1 MPRSSGGWMEP
12 HCCDTSIWGR
22 IYVIMCGC
30 NISTAILEYEKI
42 LDISIF
48 EKKSGDSVS
57 TSTAPPPWWVILVA
71 GSASLSVKSHD
82 IGLNI
87 STKMT
92 EGTRICQ
99 NDKKILPGIPLK
111 MESLLDRST
120 IMNLTR
126 ARCAHP
132 TLPSTH
138 TQNTRTHNK
147 FLHHMPSQYPPRK
160 HSRWQGA
167 PPQAQSSTPKLQT
180 SCPPGNILVTSCHV
194 ASLED
199 ILVTGNHRPCKLGD
213 QTRVDSGVGTDANSK
228 RRVLIRVFPT
238 SMQTLA

>member
-1 MPRSSGGWMEP
+1 MEP
-12 HCCDTSIWGR
+12 HCCDTSISGR

-71 GSASLSVKSHD
+71 GSASLSVKPHD

-87 STKMT
+87 LTKMT
-92 EGTRICQ
+92 EGTRTCQ

-132 TLPSTH
+132 ALPSTH
-138 TQNTRTHNK
+138 THKIPGLTINSYTICHHNT
-147 FLHHMPSQYPPRK
+147 
-160 HSRWQGA
+160 
-167 PPQAQSSTPKLQT
+167 
-180 SCPPGNILVTSCHV
+180 PPGNIPVDRERLLKHKVPHQNSRHLAPQGTFSLPHAMLPPWRIFLLQAITAPASLVTRLGSI
-194 ASLED
+194 LE
-199 ILVTGNHRPCKLGD
+199 LVRMQIPK
-213 QTRVDSGVGTDANSK
+213 DA
-228 RRVLIRVFPT
+228 F
-238 SMQTLA
+238 